1 MKIFDYIKSLVSGV
15 NKVDLT
21 VEIDGLASELEKFT
35 LPVFEEAVN
44 MGLNTDGNNYY
55 LKQISRLYQRQVLE
69 NRLPA
74 KDAIAGTYRALTQL
88 AITLPWLKDR
98 VAKEYRS
105 GEVTREAMDLRQANL
120 LRYIESADFF
130 IRYARSMLL
139 VVTAIKSSGSPDSF
153 EVKNAV
159 SMTEVNF
166 LTTTAAHFMYLLNI
180 FTNPVNV
187 TARIFDAIPTI
198 VVDEDSQDIIESTMG
213 NGKIDPINAGFIPL
227 KFNIFFLMGRRRAE
241 RRVKRLKAAELEA
254 RSVELHL
261 NKLREQKQNE
271 NGESDPAIDK
281 QIEYNMA
288 RLQRLQHEIETIQN
302 EG

>member
-21 VEIDGLASELEKFT
+21 VEIDGLASELDKYT
-35 LPVFEEAVN
+35 LPVFQEAVN

-74 KDAIAGTYRALTQL
+74 KDAISGTYRALTQL

-139 VVTAIKSSGSPDSF
+139 VVSSVKSSGSPDSF
-153 EVKNAV
+153 ELKSAV

-198 VVDEDSQDIIESTMG
+198 VVDEESKDIIESTMG
-213 NGKIDPINAGFIPL
+213 AGKVDPINAGFIPL
-227 KFNIFFLMGRRRAE
+227 KFNIFFLIGRRRAE

-254 RSVELHL
+254 RSVELLL
-261 NKLREQKQNE
+261 NKLQEQKQNE